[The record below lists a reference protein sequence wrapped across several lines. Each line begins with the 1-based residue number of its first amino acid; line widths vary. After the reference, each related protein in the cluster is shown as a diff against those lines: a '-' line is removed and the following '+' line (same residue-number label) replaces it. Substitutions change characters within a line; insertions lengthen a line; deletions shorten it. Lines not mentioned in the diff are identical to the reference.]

1 MGEDLYGKF
10 GLDAAIIGLILLAVT
25 MFIAFTFRL
34 FIPDVVTLLLVF
46 LFISNILAI
55 ILGIVGI
62 MRDNLRENAV
72 RALVAGIIFL
82 IASISLVVA
91 INWYKSLLG

>member
-10 GLDAAIIGLILLAVT
+10 GLVAAKIGVMLLAIT
-25 MFIAFTFRL
+25 IFSAFTFGL
-34 FIPDVVTLLLVF
+34 FIPEIITMFLVF
-46 LFISNILAI
+46 LYIVNILAI

-62 MRDNLRENAV
+62 LRDTLRENAV

-82 IASISLVVA
+82 IASILITVAFNWFRTLVA
-91 INWYKSLLG
+91 